1 MSTMPPIS
9 SFGSAPLIT
18 FSSPAAFTPSIQ
30 SRKSLLA
37 MLSSIA
43 VRSVAAASRQARSIR
58 LQAGGF
64 HQRRVD
70 GDFVLELLLE
80 RPRADRRGRSAQT
93 PQPLAPAPALERLG
107 DFLVDAFDQRA
118 RRCLRPQPPHPEP
131 GIGIGERPVGGG
143 GG

>member
-9 SFGSAPLIT
+9 SFGSAPLII

-64 HQRRVD
+64 HQRRVA
-70 GDFVLELLLE
+70 GDFVLALLLE
-80 RPRADRRGRSAQT
+80 RPRADRRWPSLQT
-93 PQPLAPAPALERLG
+93 PQTLAHDPRIARLAAIRG
-107 DFLVDAFDQRA
+107 
-118 RRCLRPQPPHPEP
+118 
-131 GIGIGERPVGGG
+131 
-143 GG
+143 